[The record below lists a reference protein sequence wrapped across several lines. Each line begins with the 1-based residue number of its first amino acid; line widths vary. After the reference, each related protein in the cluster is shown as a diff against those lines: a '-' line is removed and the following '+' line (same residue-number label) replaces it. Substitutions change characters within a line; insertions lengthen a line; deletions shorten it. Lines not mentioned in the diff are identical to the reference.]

1 MTLGT
6 INFFDT
12 HIGAWEETEDYDSV
26 EKRFRSLMEHLRR
39 RGFEVNQDAS
49 VALIIRHHYYLG
61 SKGDLEFR
69 AETHGRMFQVE
80 FFQNLVV
87 EHPSGGYYESRK
99 FKRMPR
105 TMQFQCVVE
114 MSHVLHKL
122 LELGYILEGTRQGI
136 VSADLLSVLRHAQ
149 GRTDE
154 GDPLAQFNRSWNFPS
169 DWKTGG
175 RFQRDASGWPTIASV
190 AQYDSNKDKDGLPL
204 VSGEMMYC
212 RHEGR
217 LYRGIARPAPN
228 SSWMLISN
236 GSSVS
241 VHAKALFRCDN
252 PANLPRRYM
261 SNQKVRVRGELDKAL
276 KANNYKRVATL
287 ACVLSRLEAPKGN
300 HE

>member
-12 HIGAWEETEDYDSV
+12 DIGAWEETEDYDSV
-26 EKRFRSLMEHLRR
+26 AERFRSIIERLRR
-39 RGFEVNQDAS
+39 RGFKVNQDQT
-49 VALIIRHHYYLG
+49 VDRIIRKHYYLG
-61 SKGDLEFR
+61 RKGDLEFR
-69 AETHGRMFQVE
+69 AHTCGRMFDIV

-87 EHPSGGYYESRK
+87 EHTHGGYYDYQK

-105 TMQFQCVVE
+105 TMQLQCAVE
-114 MSHVLHKL
+114 MSHVLRKL
-122 LELGYILEGTRQGI
+122 LELGYILEGTHQGI
-136 VSADLLSVLRHAQ
+136 VSADLLSVFRHAQ

-190 AQYDSNKDKDGLPL
+190 AEHQPNKDKNGLPL
-204 VSGEMMYC
+204 VSGETMYC

-217 LYRGIARPAPN
+217 LYRGIARPVPN
-228 SSWMLISN
+228 GSWMLISN
-236 GSSVS
+236 GSSVQ

-252 PANLPRRYM
+252 PANAPRRDM

-287 ACVLSRLEAPKGN
+287 ACVLSRLETPKGN